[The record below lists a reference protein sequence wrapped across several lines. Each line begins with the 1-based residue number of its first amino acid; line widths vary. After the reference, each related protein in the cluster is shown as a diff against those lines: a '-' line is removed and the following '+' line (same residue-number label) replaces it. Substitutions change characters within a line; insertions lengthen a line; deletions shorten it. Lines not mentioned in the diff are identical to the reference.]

1 MGFLEVE
8 ARVML
13 MFQLSHISRE
23 TEGKYR
29 LQQISKEKVEGN
41 EIRVDLT

>member
-1 MGFLEVE
+1 MEFLEVE

-13 MFQLSHISRE
+13 MFQLSHMSGG

-29 LQQISKEKVEGN
+29 LQRISREKVEGN
-41 EIRVDLT
+41 EI